1 MLTRAQ
7 VDENDTVLITG
18 ASGGVGSAAIQLA
31 KARGA
36 HEVLIRGSQLQDQFG
51 DSAVDVV
58 IDLVGGPDWPELLN
72 VLWPFGRYAVSGAIS
87 GPIVDLD

>member
-18 ASGGVGSAAIQLA
+18 ASGGAESAAIQLA

-36 HEVLIRGSQLQDQFG
+36 RVLAVAGESKHESELDAGAQEVPIRGCPLQDQLG
-51 DSAVDVV
+51 DNGVDVV
-58 IDLVGGPDWPELLN
+58 IDLAGGPNWPELLN
-72 VLWPFGRYAVSGAIS
+72 V
-87 GPIVDLD
+87 